1 MEKVTMTQK
10 EVTRL
15 EVMQAL
21 EAGMMI
27 GQEAAE
33 LLGVSERQVKRLRK
47 AYREKGAAG
56 MAHGNRGRRS
66 GRRTPPETERE
77 IAALVK
83 AQYRDYND
91 QHLTEILDERH
102 GIGVSR
108 STVRRIRIKHGV
120 RSPKRRK
127 APQHR
132 SRRERRAR
140 RGALLQID
148 ASIHDWLEGRGPPLA
163 LIAFIDDATSEV
175 IEAVFREQED
185 AAGYAEG
192 LWRLCER
199 EGVPLAL
206 YSDQR
211 NVFGDLKTG
220 DSQFKRIVEALGA
233 TMITAHSPQAK
244 GRVERLF
251 GTLQDR
257 LVKALREANATTS
270 DEANAVLTAYLPGH
284 NARFSRAAAEATTA
298 FRPWPE
304 GLRPEAVFAF
314 KHRRKVMRDNTL
326 SFAGHKLQI
335 PPQAHRRTFV
345 QATVEVRQNM
355 DGTLSVHH
363 DGQCLVTF
371 QPAHAGPVRVG
382 QFVPA
387 TQPVRTTEQLVAPQK
402 PVPAKPKS
410 RQPYSPPPNH
420 PWRQDQTRYRPK
432 EQQP

>member
-1 MEKVTMTQK
+1 MTQK

-15 EVMQAL
+15 EVMQGL

-27 GQEAAE
+27 GREAAE
-33 LLGVSERQVKRLRK
+33 LLSMSERQVKRLRK
-47 AYREKGAAG
+47 AYREQGAAG
-56 MAHGNRGRRS
+56 LVHGNRGRRS
-66 GRRTPPETERE
+66 ERRTPSETERE
-77 IAALVK
+77 IVALVK
-83 AQYRDYND
+83 SQYQDYND
-91 QHLTEILDERH
+91 QHLREILEERH

-127 APQHR
+127 APRHR

-140 RGALLQID
+140 RGELLQID
-148 ASIHDWLEGRGPPLA
+148 ASIHDWLEGRGPQLA

-185 AAGYAEG
+185 AAGYAEA

-220 DSQFKRIVEALGA
+220 KSQFKRIVEALGA
-233 TMITAHSPQAK
+233 TIIAAHSPQAK

-257 LVKALREANATTS
+257 LVKALREANVTTVE
-270 DEANAVLTAYLPGH
+270 EANAVLAAYLPSH
-284 NARFSRAAAEATTA
+284 NARFSRAAAEVSTA

-304 GLRPEAVFAF
+304 DLRAEDVFAF
-314 KHRRKVMRDNTL
+314 KHRRKVMRDNTV

-345 QATVEVRQNM
+345 QATVEVRQNL

-363 DGQCLVTF
+363 EDHCLVTF
-371 QPAHAGPVRVG
+371 QPAHPGPVRVG
-382 QFVPA
+382 KFVPA
-387 TQPVRTTEQLVAPQK
+387 TQTKIATEQLVEPVK

-410 RQPYSPPPNH
+410 RPPYSPPPNH
-420 PWRQDQTRYRPK
+420 PWRQYQTRYRPK